1 MDKSYL
7 NIFSTGIVVFYLR
20 LVWLQH
26 QQRAKLPLPYP
37 LAHPCPPH
45 PSFLLMLQS
54 VGLWLLHTHLLTILG
69 HPCHRHKNTHSLFKT
84 ITFPRSS
91 LSLSKVSLSKQGQ
104 GIAYCSH
111 IFVMIWVQ
119 TLLNGYHGKYNNV
132 VSMYI
137 YCWSPHAG
145 SDEMSDLL
153 GLRV

>member
-7 NIFSTGIVVFYLR
+7 NIFNTRIVVFYLR

-91 LSLSKVSLSKQGQ
+91 LSLSLSQSHNLFSFFPCLILVKILPQLLVFLTDLPVS
-104 GIAYCSH
+104 SH
-111 IFVMIWVQ
+111 SPKKASESIGKCQRWV
-119 TLLNGYHGKYNNV
+119 
-132 VSMYI
+132 
-137 YCWSPHAG
+137 
-145 SDEMSDLL
+145 
-153 GLRV
+153 